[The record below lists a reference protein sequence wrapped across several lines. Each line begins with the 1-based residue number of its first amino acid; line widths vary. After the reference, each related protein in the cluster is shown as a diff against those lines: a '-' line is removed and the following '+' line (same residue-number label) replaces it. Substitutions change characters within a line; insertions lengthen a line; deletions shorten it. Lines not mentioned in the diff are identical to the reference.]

1 MHRVMIVIFDQEY
14 LQELYVNGRTSNK
27 KHRFQPDV
35 IARYVK
41 VINMMKNMNNVLDL
55 ARFNGLHYEHLSGDK
70 NGYSSVRVNSKYRIE
85 FTEETLGDQKIATI
99 CNITELS
106 NHYQ

>member
-1 MHRVMIVIFDQEY
+1 MVVTFDQKY
-14 LQELYVNGRTSNK
+14 LQELYVNGQTTSK
-27 KHRFQPDV
+27 KHRFQPEV

-41 VINMMKNMNNVLDL
+41 VINMMKNMSTVLDL
-55 ARFNGLHYEHLSGDK
+55 THFNGLHYEHLSGDK
-70 NGYSSVRVNSKYRIE
+70 DGYSSVRVNNKYRIE
-85 FTEETLGDQKIATI
+85 FTEETVGDQKIATI

>member
-1 MHRVMIVIFDQEY
+1 MVVTFGQEY
-14 LQELYVNGRTSNK
+14 LQELYVNGRTTSK

-35 IARYVK
+35 IVRYVK
-41 VINMMKNMNNVLDL
+41 VINMMKNMNNVLDF
-55 ARFNGLHYEHLSGDK
+55 ARYNGLHYEHLSGDK
-70 NGYSSVRVNSKYRIE
+70 NGYSSVRVNNKYRIE
-85 FTEETLGDQKIATI
+85 FTEETIGDQQIATI